1 MHTLIAALDLG
12 TTSARTLIFNEHG
25 RPLAACQRPLKQ
37 YFPKDGW
44 VEQDPREIWHKQN
57 FCLLNSLSDL
67 GLKPDALTA
76 LGITNQRET
85 TIVWDAESGEPIY
98 NAIVWQDRRTAD
110 FCEELKKEGF
120 EPLITDKTGLC
131 LDPYFTASKIRWI
144 LDHVEGAREK
154 AQKGLLKFG
163 TVDSWLIWNL
173 TGGRAHVTDV
183 TNASRTL
190 LFDIRSL
197 RWDEEL
203 CELFKIPLSMLPRV
217 MNSSGV
223 IAHTDK
229 KIAGAE
235 IPICG
240 VAGDQQA
247 AAFGQACFSPGM
259 TKNTYGTGGFLLMNT
274 GEHPKFSEN
283 RLLSTVAWSIENKAS
298 YALEGSVFVA
308 GAVVQWLREGIG
320 LFKESAEIETL
331 AREVEDNGG
340 VYFVPAFVGLG
351 APYWD
356 PHARGQ
362 IIGLTRGTT
371 RAHIARAALESIAFQ
386 CNDVLRAMMSD
397 SGTHLT
403 EMRVDGGASENDL
416 LMQFQADISG
426 VPVVRP
432 EVTETTALGAAYLAG
447 LGCGV
452 WQSTQEI
459 EKLWRRERTF
469 EPSMS
474 QDQRDYLTAQWGRA
488 VARSKGWEQ

>member
-1 MHTLIAALDLG
+1 MPTLIASLDLG
-12 TTSARTLIFNEHG
+12 TTSARTLVFNEHG
-25 RPLAACQRPLKQ
+25 RPRSACQRPLKQ
-37 YFPKDGW
+37 FFPQDGW
-44 VEQDPREIWHKQN
+44 VEQDPIEIWEKQH
-57 FCLLNSLSDL
+57 FCLVNALSDL
-67 GLKPDALTA
+67 DLKTDALTA
-76 LGITNQRET
+76 LGLTNQRET
-85 TIVWDAESGEPIY
+85 TIVWDAQSGEPIY
-98 NAIVWQDRRTAD
+98 NAIVWQDRRTAE
-110 FCEELKKEGF
+110 FCEGLEREGF
-120 EPLITDKTGLC
+120 EPLIRDKTGLC
-131 LDPYFTASKIRWI
+131 LDPYFSASKIRWI
-144 LDHVEGAREK
+144 LDHVEGAGEK
-154 AQKGLLKFG
+154 AKRGRLKFG
-163 TVDSWLIWNL
+163 TIDSWLVWNL
-173 TGGRAHVTDV
+173 TRGNVHITDV

-190 LFDIRSL
+190 LFNIHTL

-203 CELFKIPLSMLPRV
+203 CELFGIPQSMLPHV
-217 MNSSGV
+217 VDSSGK
-223 IAHTDK
+223 IAQTDK
-229 KIAGAE
+229 AVCGAE

-240 VAGDQQA
+240 IAGDQQA
-247 AAFGQACFSPGM
+247 AAFGQACFRPGM

-274 GEHPKFSEN
+274 GDHPKFSEN
-283 RLLSTVAWSIENKAS
+283 RLLSTVGWGLNGRTS

-308 GAVVQWLREGIG
+308 GAVVQWLKDGIG
-320 LFKESAEIETL
+320 LFKENSEIETL

-386 CNDVLRAMMSD
+386 CNDVLRAMISD
-397 SGTHLT
+397 AGAPIT

-447 LGCGV
+447 LGFGV
-452 WQSTQEI
+452 WQSMHEI

-474 QDQRDYLTAQWGRA
+474 QDQRDFLTAQWGRA